1 MLVSAVALS
10 LAANAQDSKKGF
22 YLKAG
27 GSYFIQTVPT
37 NFPEVGGL
45 APRKSV
51 YNTTGKL
58 LSSEEIS
65 GSFGE
70 GVRTNLVGGYRFTE
84 RLGFEMG
91 VHYYMSNS
99 KTMADYTNR
108 PTRLILP
115 TPLGLASTDVY
126 ISSVSK
132 GEIRA
137 LDLSPSAVLYLGE
150 VNKFEP
156 YAKVG
161 VIIPVYGYL
170 DIKSEGSIY
179 VKANNAKLKDFT
191 RTDRINPKPT
201 LGFMSAI
208 GTSYK
213 ITSNLS
219 AFGEIEYR
227 NFTVRGKNKEVIAST
242 SNGVDDM
249 ATLSVA
255 DIHTNYVDVLDVNSN
270 NMSTSSLPNVPNK
283 DYVDPTRPREE
294 LGSYV
299 SISGVGLTLGMRYNF

>member
-51 YNTTGKL
+51 YNTAGKL

-108 PTRLILP
+108 PDGVVTHPIFGDLP
-115 TPLGLASTDVY
+115 KKVN
-126 ISSVSK
+126 SVSE
-132 GEIRA
+132 GQISA
-137 LDLSPSAVLYLGE
+137 FDLSPSVALYLGE
-150 VNKFEP
+150 VDKFEP

-161 VIIPVYGYL
+161 VIVPVYGYL
-170 DIKSEGSIY
+170 DIKTTGSI
-179 VKANNAKLKDFT
+179 VVGGNKFADFSK
-191 RTDRINPKPT
+191 TDRVKPNPT
-201 LGFMSAI
+201 IGFMSSL

-213 ITSNLS
+213 FSSSVS
-219 AFGEIEYR
+219 AFIEVEYR
-227 NFTVRGKNKEVIAST
+227 NFTVKGKTKETISST
-242 SNGVDDM
+242 VNGMDNLS
-249 ATLSVA
+249 TLKVSE
-255 DIHTNYVDVLDVNSN
+255 IHSNYVDVLDVNSN
-270 NMSTSSLPNVPNK
+270 NSATGTFDANRAK
-283 DYVDPTRPREE
+283 DE
-294 LGSYV
+294 LASYV

>member
-1 MLVSAVALS
+1 MLLSAVALS
-10 LAANAQDSKKGF
+10 LATNAQDSKKGF

-51 YNTTGKL
+51 YNAAGKL

-91 VHYYMSNS
+91 VHYYMSNT

-108 PTRLILP
+108 PDGTVPHPVLPILLP
-115 TPLGLASTDVY
+115 KTVNS
-126 ISSVSK
+126 ISEGQIK
-132 GEIRA
+132 A
-137 LDLSPSAVLYLGE
+137 LDFSPSIVLYLGE

-156 YAKVG
+156 YTKVG
-161 VIIPVYGYL
+161 VIVPVYGYL
-170 DIKSEGSIY
+170 EINTTGTVNVAGSK
-179 VKANNAKLKDFT
+179 VADFSK
-191 RTDRINPKPT
+191 TDRVNPNPT
-201 LGFMSAI
+201 LGFMSSL

-213 ITSNLS
+213 LTEKLS

-227 NFTVRGKNKEVIAST
+227 NFTVKGKNKETISSSV
-242 SNGVDDM
+242 NGVDNLS
-249 ATLSVA
+249 TLKAS
-255 DIHTNYVDVLDVNSN
+255 DIHSNYVNVLDANSNNSSTGALDVNRA
-270 NMSTSSLPNVPNK
+270 K
-283 DYVDPTRPREE
+283 DE

-299 SISGVGLTLGMRYNF
+299 SISGIGLTLGMRYNF